1 MAARSNERSGRES
14 AESMTSGHGAGTPN
28 TGARRARS
36 PGLWPI
42 TRPVALAAAQAIL
55 ADRDASG
62 RLTPPEPER
71 CRQVVDEFALTIGH
85 CSGTMRLGM
94 NGLLALIELLP
105 AVVVRRWRR
114 MSRLPLAERIAY
126 LQALEEGERGLLTML
141 LVGIKVPMSIYA
153 FERGEGLRQT
163 GFDRPSTASP
173 TRARRADGDGG
184 GRA

>member
-1 MAARSNERSGRES
+1 MAARNEERSGRES
-14 AESMTSGHGAGTPN
+14 AETRASAQGPGRRS
-28 TGARRARS
+28 TGARGARG
-36 PGLWPI
+36 PGLWSI

-114 MSRLPLAERIAY
+114 MSRLTLADRIAY

-173 TRARRADGDGG
+173 TRARRPSGG
-184 GRA
+184 GRP